1 MRYKDEDSDFELFFT
16 QQLHYLTQLVS
27 STFNVQEV
35 QIFAMKA
42 TLPTAAL
49 IASTSAQYYNITS
62 KPFELVVTSDDGCIN
77 DTVSACHVGA
87 ALESLCLSNSTT
99 ISKPEFEP
107 YSTFNF
113 NTTIYTPAATNP
125 SLGQQGI
132 LTFNLPA
139 KPVIPS
145 SASFNYDP
153 TTDIAVPILGPGD
166 QGAQQFSFDDKDEL
180 LIQGYIDWAANPP
193 KAGNFT
199 AYKRWYACT
208 TYFAGYQYNNLA
220 FGLGK
225 HKPEDPTCVKVS
237 VKRVFV

>member
-1 MRYKDEDSDFELFFT
+1 MYHSTTIAFPLLNHSNYLKTPSDPKKFTMR
-16 QQLHYLTQLVS
+16 
-27 STFNVQEV
+27 
-35 QIFAMKA
+35 A

-49 IASTSAQYYNITS
+49 IASTNAQYYNITS
-62 KPFELVVTSDDGCIN
+62 KPFQLVVTSADGGIN
-77 DTVSACHVGA
+77 DTLSACHVGA

-113 NTTIYTPAATNP
+113 NTTIYTQPATDP
-125 SLGQQGI
+125 SLGIQGI

-139 KPVIPS
+139 GQPPIPS

-166 QGAQQFSFDDKDEL
+166 QNAQQLSFDDKDEL

-199 AYKRWYACT
+199 AFKRWYACT
-208 TYFAGYQYNNLA
+208 TYFSGYEYDNLA
-220 FGLGK
+220 WGLGK
-225 HKPEDPTCVKVS
+225 HEPEDPTCVKVT
-237 VKRVFV
+237 VKRVFL